1 MPAYLDKISEF
12 VCETRL
18 EFLKPSTLISA
29 KSVVLDTI
37 GAMLAG
43 SSLPENKKLALL
55 AAKTGGQGSA
65 TLVGQS
71 GSAPA
76 VFATLSNATA
86 GVALELDEG
95 NRHGGGHAA
104 IHVVPAALAIAEELG
119 SSGKDFLE
127 SVIVGYEV
135 TSRIGT
141 GTSVKKT
148 VHSHGT

>member
-55 AAKTGGQGSA
+55 AAKTGGHGSA
-65 TLVGQS
+65 NLVGQS

-104 IHVVPAALAIAEELG
+104 IHVVPAALAIAE
-119 SSGKDFLE
+119 
-127 SVIVGYEV
+127 
-135 TSRIGT
+135 
-141 GTSVKKT
+141 
-148 VHSHGT
+148 